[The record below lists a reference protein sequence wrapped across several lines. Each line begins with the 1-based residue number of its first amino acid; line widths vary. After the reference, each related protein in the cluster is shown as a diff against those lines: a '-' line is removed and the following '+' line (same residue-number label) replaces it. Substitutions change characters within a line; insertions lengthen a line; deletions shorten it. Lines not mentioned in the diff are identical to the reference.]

1 MIPNTDF
8 ITTFLNIRDSD
19 LEYFFV
25 STENGKTYYNVQLKR
40 KLFSCPYCR
49 CETIGYGHRMK
60 TIYHPVLRDTN
71 GYIKYNA
78 NRYLCKGCGKISMEP
93 NPFAFSEFNSSYLL
107 LDEVMKKLKNLGYTL
122 EMISEELNIST
133 TQINNY
139 LDSYVVVP
147 NLPLPESV
155 GIDELHSPSLSRKNA
170 SYLCVIVDNEKRC
183 LYDILDSRSKDYLS
197 NFFVSKTREERH
209 NVKYVTIDMW
219 EPYRDVAKSFLP
231 NAIVAVDPFHVIEH
245 LCRDFENLRISLM
258 KQCPYDSNGY
268 YLLKKWNWLL
278 NKDGIDLDNAKA
290 YNHRFQTTLNR
301 RDLLMMI
308 KDTFPI
314 LGEAY
319 ELKEYY
325 RRLNK
330 TATYEEAVEKYDDV
344 VRLFNNSGIPQYDE
358 FASILVKWKT
368 EILNSFRRP
377 YENRKLSNAYSEN
390 INGKL
395 RTYITV
401 SRGLGNFKRFRCRT
415 LFALNPK
422 IYFAIS
428 DNLKTNKRIGRKRGP
443 YNKD

>member
-1 MIPNTDF
+1 MIPNTEF

-25 STENGKTYYNVQLKR
+25 STENSKTYYNVQLK
-40 KLFSCPYCR
+40 
-49 CETIGYGHRMK
+49 
-60 TIYHPVLRDTN
+60 
-71 GYIKYNA
+71 
-78 NRYLCKGCGKISMEP
+78 
-93 NPFAFSEFNSSYLL
+93 
-107 LDEVMKKLKNLGYTL
+107 
-122 EMISEELNIST
+122 
-133 TQINNY
+133 
-139 LDSYVVVP
+139 
-147 NLPLPESV
+147 
-155 GIDELHSPSLSRKNA
+155 RKNA

-197 NFFVSKTREERH
+197 KFFVSKTREERH

-290 YNHRFQTTLNR
+290 YNHRFQTALNR

-443 YNKD
+443 YNKE

>member
-1 MIPNTDF
+1 MIPNTEF
-8 ITTFLNIRDSD
+8 TTTFLNIRDSD

-40 KLFSCPYCR
+40 KLFSCPYCH

-60 TIYHPVLRDTN
+60 TIYHPVLRDTD

-78 NRYLCKGCGKISMEP
+78 SRYLCKSCGRISMEP

-122 EMISEELNIST
+122 GMISEELNIST

-197 NFFVSKTREERH
+197 KFFVSKTRKERH

-268 YLLKKWNWLL
+268 YLLKK
-278 NKDGIDLDNAKA
+278 
-290 YNHRFQTTLNR
+290 R
-301 RDLLMMI
+301 
-308 KDTFPI
+308 
-314 LGEAY
+314 
-319 ELKEYY
+319 
-325 RRLNK
+325 
-330 TATYEEAVEKYDDV
+330 
-344 VRLFNNSGIPQYDE
+344 
-358 FASILVKWKT
+358 KT

-415 LFALNPK
+415 LFALNPR

-443 YNKD
+443 YNKG

>member
-1 MIPNTDF
+1 MH
-8 ITTFLNIRDSD
+8 
-19 LEYFFV
+19 
-25 STENGKTYYNVQLKR
+25 LK
-40 KLFSCPYCR
+40 
-49 CETIGYGHRMK
+49 
-60 TIYHPVLRDTN
+60 
-71 GYIKYNA
+71 
-78 NRYLCKGCGKISMEP
+78 
-93 NPFAFSEFNSSYLL
+93 
-107 LDEVMKKLKNLGYTL
+107 
-122 EMISEELNIST
+122 
-133 TQINNY
+133 
-139 LDSYVVVP
+139 
-147 NLPLPESV
+147 
-155 GIDELHSPSLSRKNA
+155 RKNA

-197 NFFVSKTREERH
+197 KFFVSKTREERH

-231 NAIVAVDPFHVIEH
+231 NAIIAVDPFHVIEH

-290 YNHRFQTTLNR
+290 YNHRFQTALNR

-319 ELKEYY
+319 ELKKYY
-325 RRLNK
+325 
-330 TATYEEAVEKYDDV
+330 
-344 VRLFNNSGIPQYDE
+344 
-358 FASILVKWKT
+358 
-368 EILNSFRRP
+368 RRP

-415 LFALNPK
+415 LFALNPR

-443 YNKD
+443 YNKE

>member
-1 MIPNTDF
+1 MIPNTEF

-25 STENGKTYYNVQLKR
+25 STENSKTYYNVQLK
-40 KLFSCPYCR
+40 
-49 CETIGYGHRMK
+49 
-60 TIYHPVLRDTN
+60 
-71 GYIKYNA
+71 
-78 NRYLCKGCGKISMEP
+78 
-93 NPFAFSEFNSSYLL
+93 
-107 LDEVMKKLKNLGYTL
+107 
-122 EMISEELNIST
+122 
-133 TQINNY
+133 
-139 LDSYVVVP
+139 
-147 NLPLPESV
+147 
-155 GIDELHSPSLSRKNA
+155 RKNA

-183 LYDILDSRSKDYLS
+183 LYVILDSRSKDYLS
-197 NFFVSKTREERH
+197 KFFVSETREERH

-231 NAIVAVDPFHVIEH
+231 NAIIAVDPFHVIEH

-290 YNHRFQTTLNR
+290 YNHRFQTALNR

-415 LFALNPK
+415 LFALNPR

-443 YNKD
+443 YNKE